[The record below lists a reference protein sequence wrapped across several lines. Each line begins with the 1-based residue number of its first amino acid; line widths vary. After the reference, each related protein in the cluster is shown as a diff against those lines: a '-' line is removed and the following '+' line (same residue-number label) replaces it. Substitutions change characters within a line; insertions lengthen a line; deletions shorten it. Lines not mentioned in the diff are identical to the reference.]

1 MLGSGY
7 TGSTMVG
14 GWTEQNP
21 QGSPKYLKLAH
32 YAVSTQTEG
41 ETVYNTVLNLTNVA
55 TQVVAGVNYNLTF
68 TTAPTNC
75 RVGQVQYSAT
85 QCPPAGPV
93 SYQASV
99 PLNQATIPA

>member
-1 MLGSGY
+1 MIAIKQTCLLLVAGLWTSALLGSGY

-55 TQVVAGVNYNLTF
+55 TQEREKGLSGHSFSGA
-68 TTAPTNC
+68 
-75 RVGQVQYSAT
+75 
-85 QCPPAGPV
+85 PPAPAIIADGP
-93 SYQASV
+93 
-99 PLNQATIPA
+99 